1 MSKPKR
7 PRDTNRLAY
16 TVVQESLSRFE
27 RRQKKK
33 ETTKQKQDEVEKIER

>member
-1 MSKPKR
+1 MPKPKR

-27 RRQKKK
+27 QRQKKK
-33 ETTKQKQDEVEKIER
+33 DQTKQKEAKTKT